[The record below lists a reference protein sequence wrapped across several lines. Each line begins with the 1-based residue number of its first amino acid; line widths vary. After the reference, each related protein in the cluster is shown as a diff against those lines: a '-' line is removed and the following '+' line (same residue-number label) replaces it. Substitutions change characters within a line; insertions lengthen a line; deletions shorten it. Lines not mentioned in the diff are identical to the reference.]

1 MFEVGNFVTNP
12 SYILKGCVIFNM
24 GERKSHSP
32 SIMFLPIHLYP
43 AEKRIYFI
51 KNVRDGWFLRETD
64 DFFPIT
70 SGSVYTRSI
79 KPAPFHTTFYTV
91 FNNSPHC
98 KMKTGVL
105 ELVLLRLHSKLLFLI
120 FFCLLNNKYTT
131 FYGNLECGLTIPN
144 VKFTNP
150 TSTNL
155 SIL

>member
-1 MFEVGNFVTNP
+1 M
-12 SYILKGCVIFNM
+12 L
-24 GERKSHSP
+24 
-32 SIMFLPIHLYP
+32 
-43 AEKRIYFI
+43 
-51 KNVRDGWFLRETD
+51 ETA
-64 DFFPIT
+64 DFFQLQVGAFTLDPSSQHLST
-70 SGSVYTRSI
+70 QL
-79 KPAPFHTTFYTV
+79 FTV

-105 ELVLLRLHSKLLFLI
+105 ELVLPRLHSKLLFLI

>member
-1 MFEVGNFVTNP
+1 M
-12 SYILKGCVIFNM
+12 L
-24 GERKSHSP
+24 
-32 SIMFLPIHLYP
+32 
-43 AEKRIYFI
+43 
-51 KNVRDGWFLRETD
+51 ETG
-64 DFFPIT
+64 DFFQLQVGAFTLDP
-70 SGSVYTRSI
+70 SS
-79 KPAPFHTTFYTV
+79 HTF
-91 FNNSPHC
+91 PHNFLHS

>member
-32 SIMFLPIHLYP
+32 SIMFLPIHLYL
-43 AEKRIYFI
+43 AEKRIDFI
-51 KNVRDGWFLRETD
+51 NNVEDGWFLRETD
-64 DFFPIT
+64 DFFQLQVGAFTLDP
-70 SGSVYTRSI
+70 SS
-79 KPAPFHTTFYTV
+79 HTFPHNFLHS

-105 ELVLLRLHSKLLFLI
+105 ELVLPRLHSKLLFLI

-131 FYGNLECGLTIPN
+131 FYGNSECGLAIPN